1 MDGYTALGGLG
12 EWFVGSLKWYG
23 WREPFAGF
31 GPLPASWH
39 SAEIVFKIC
48 PLHRYCAGLYSAF
61 QLLVRIRSSAF
72 RALSIERYYS
82 VQGRCQTPSLQS

>member
-31 GPLPASWH
+31 GPLPAS
-39 SAEIVFKIC
+39 
-48 PLHRYCAGLYSAF
+48 
-61 QLLVRIRSSAF
+61 
-72 RALSIERYYS
+72 
-82 VQGRCQTPSLQS
+82 